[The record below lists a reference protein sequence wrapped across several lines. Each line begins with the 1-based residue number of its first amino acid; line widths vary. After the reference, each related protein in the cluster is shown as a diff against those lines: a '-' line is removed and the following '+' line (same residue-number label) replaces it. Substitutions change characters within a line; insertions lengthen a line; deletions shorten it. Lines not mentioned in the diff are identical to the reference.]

1 MPSYQ
6 AQHGLLMCRVLLLLF
21 EVYLKITSMDFN
33 LVEFHF
39 LLCWLVAS
47 ETKLWALAN
56 IVTLLTFRTS
66 RSLQQICLVAVVV
79 QKSCLLINTKKYEEE
94 K

>member
-1 MPSYQ
+1 MPSYH
-6 AQHGLLMCRVLLLLF
+6 AQHGLLMCRV
-21 EVYLKITSMDFN
+21 TSMDFIN
-33 LVEFHF
+33 LVEFLF

-56 IVTLLTFRTS
+56 IVTVLTFRIS
-66 RSLQQICLVAVVV
+66 RSLKQICLVAVVV
-79 QKSCLLINTKKYEEE
+79 LQKSRLLNTKKYEEE